1 MVNPKTSPPAPATVP
16 ETPGNMTAAYEVMN
30 RRKLVEAVQAHNDRV
45 QVIRSY
51 SRKSKDDLLKELR
64 RVYPLTPIEEK
75 DADDARSSNT

>member
-1 MVNPKTSPPAPATVP
+1 MVTPDSPPTTTTTN

-64 RVYPLTPIEEK
+64 RVYPLKVIDEE
-75 DADDARSSNT
+75 D

>member
-1 MVNPKTSPPAPATVP
+1 MVTPDSPPTTTTTNP
-16 ETPGNMTAAYEVMN
+16 TPGTMTAAYEVMN

-64 RVYPLTPIEEK
+64 RVYPLKVIDEE
-75 DADDARSSNT
+75 D